1 MKKDWPVAVWRVFFI
16 YFCNCC
22 IWPQKWQTIPKGE
35 LWFDK
40 NSRNCNLKLML
51 ITKTKNILAAYVKII
66 EWFVILQ
73 VILFEI
79 DCIIF
84 YTHLHELFC
93 QFISWTNW
101 VNSSKFNDNCW
112 TSYQVMAGL
121 NKVYDDFIIINL
133 YCRLLF
139 FPVHI
144 KIIVICYVMINKGN
158 NIKLLLLILARP
170 NW

>member
-1 MKKDWPVAVWRVFFI
+1 MSEFL
-16 YFCNCC
+16 
-22 IWPQKWQTIPKGE
+22 
-35 LWFDK
+35 LWNFL
-40 NSRNCNLKLML
+40 SLLIL
-51 ITKTKNILAAYVKII
+51 ITYLLLWTHLILELIT
-66 EWFVILQ
+66 LQ
-73 VILFEI
+73 VFLFEI
-79 DCIIF
+79 DCTIF
-84 YTHLHELFC
+84 YTNLRELFC